1 MKTIADL
8 RDNLFKVLDDLS
20 DKNASAET
28 IARAKAVSDIAQ
40 TIINTAKVE
49 VDYIRAAGGKGGTG
63 FLGAAAAPALP
74 DKRDDKDVV
83 ERGKGYTVRRHRLE
97 G

>member
-8 RDNLFKVLDDLS
+8 RKRLFDSLDDLS
-20 DKNASAET
+20 DKNASPET

-40 TIINTAKVE
+40 TLINTVKVE
-49 VDYIRAAGGKGGTG
+49 IDYIRATGGQGGTG
-63 FLGAAAAPALP
+63 FLGGAASPALP
-74 DKRDDKDVV
+74 GGDVV
-83 ERGKGYTVRRHRLE
+83 EQGKGYTVRQHRMK

>member
-63 FLGAAAAPALP
+63 FLNAAAAPALP
-74 DKRDDKDVV
+74 DGNKDVV
-83 ERGKGYTVRRHRLE
+83 ERGKGYTVRQHRL
-97 G
+97 

>member
-8 RDNLFKVLDDLS
+8 RDCLFKALDDLS
-20 DKNASAET
+20 EKNASTET

-40 TIINTAKVE
+40 TLINTAKVE
-49 VDYIRAAGGKGGTG
+49 VDYIRATGGKGGTG
-63 FLGAAAAPALP
+63 FLGGATPPALP
-74 DKRDDKDVV
+74 GGDVV
-83 ERGKGYTVRRHRLE
+83 EHGKGYTVRRHQLK

>member
-1 MKTIADL
+1 MKTITDL
-8 RDNLFKVLDDLS
+8 RTSLFKALEDLS
-20 DKNASAET
+20 DKTASPET

-49 VDYIRAAGGKGGTG
+49 VDYIRAVGGKGGTG

-74 DKRDDKDVV
+74 DKRDDKGVV
-83 ERGKGYTVRRHRLE
+83 ERGKGYTVRQHRLE